1 MEDRRK
7 SSRKS
12 VDWSVKI
19 STSEGSMEG
28 KVKNVSSTGAFI
40 QCENPLSAKKTCRLK
55 INLPSGQVEEF
66 RAQVVWTTPPG
77 VDDESDPRG
86 MGVRFL
92 W

>member
-1 MEDRRK
+1 MT
-7 SSRKS
+7 

-19 STSEGSMEG
+19 TIAEESMEG

-40 QCENPLSAKKTCRLK
+40 QCEKPLSAKKRCRLK
-55 INLPSGQVEEF
+55 INLPGGHLEEF
-66 RAQVVWTTPPG
+66 RAEVVWSTPPNAN
-77 VDDESDPRG
+77 ESKPRG